1 MDSNE
6 VTGGRKMQEL
16 SAIEG
21 KEKKPMWKRRSI
33 WLIGVIVIIILI
45 LKLGNFSDTPKGL
58 DKEFYNNALKAFNE
72 INYVVEENKPVKS
85 DGRVQWVGEQLIDMD
100 KAPSKFSK
108 EEKELLKGLQL
119 LVSTATM
126 IVSHNERI
134 EVLDDDSIKNVEKN
148 YWSIRSVVAE
158 RLNIKDK
165 IKSNSLNSF
174 NSSDA
179 KEEEN
184 KLQNEVKEEFKKED
198 NSSVLSVSS
207 DSINEIDDYG
217 VTKLARVSGEGDIE
231 GVKGLLKQGADPN
244 LYEGHGEPPLIW
256 AARSNQD
263 NIVKI
268 LLEAGA
274 NPNIKSANGTT
285 PLMIAKEEGANVII
299 KYLLEYGAEK

>member
-1 MDSNE
+1 MQKWSSTE
-6 VTGGRKMQEL
+6 V
-16 SAIEG
+16 
-21 KEKKPMWKRRSI
+21 KKNNPIWKRRSLWALTI
-33 WLIGVIVIIILI
+33 IVIIII
-45 LKLGNFSDTPKGL
+45 ASKLGAFSDTSKG
-58 DKEFYNNALKAFNE
+58 KSEEFYNNALEAFNE

-85 DGRVQWVGEQLIDMD
+85 NDGIKWMD
-100 KAPSKFSK
+100 KQLNDMNKVPSNFSE
-108 EEKELLKGLQL
+108 EEKELLRGLQL
-119 LVSTATM
+119 LFNAANGIM
-126 IVSHNERI
+126 LHNERI
-134 EVLDDDSIKNVEKN
+134 EVLDDRSLKALEQN
-148 YWSIRSVVAE
+148 YWSIRSIVAE

-165 IKSNSLNSF
+165 LKSNSLNLF

-179 KEEEN
+179 KKEEN
-184 KLQNEVKEEFKKED
+184 KSKNEVKEEFKKED
-198 NSSVLSVSS
+198 NSSVLLVSS

-244 LYEGHGEPPLIW
+244 LYEGNGEPPLIW

-274 NPNIKSANGTT
+274 NPNIKSANGIT